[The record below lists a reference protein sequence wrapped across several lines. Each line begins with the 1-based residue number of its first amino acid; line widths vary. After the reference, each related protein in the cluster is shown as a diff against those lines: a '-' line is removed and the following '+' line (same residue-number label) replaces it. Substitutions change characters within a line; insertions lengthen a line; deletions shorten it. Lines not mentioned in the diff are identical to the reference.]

1 MSTSVVG
8 NELAVGSSVSCVLVE
23 SRNVDHK
30 GMKGVK
36 RGNDCLKI
44 PGDGLSEGRTLL

>member
-8 NELAVGSSVSCVLVE
+8 NELAVGNSVSCVLVE
-23 SRNVDHK
+23 STNVDYE